1 MKYSKLFNT
10 IATPQS
16 QPIPL
21 SGQMPNA
28 AGGFGWDV
36 DRWARLDRF
45 LILGSET
52 GTYYIGEQKLTVE
65 NAKNVIE
72 AIKEDGERV
81 VARIVAISHEGRA
94 PKNDP
99 AIFALALAASYGDE
113 KTRLAAFEALPKV
126 CRTGTH
132 LFAFTDACKGLRGW
146 GRGMRKAIASW
157 YNAQTPESLT
167 YALVKYQS
175 RNGWSHR
182 DLLRLAHPKPV
193 TEQHKVLYKWVVDG
207 ELTGE
212 SRLLEAMLKLRLPLS
227 RRARGLGGEG
237 VSVEEA
243 ASLILANRIPREA
256 VPTELL
262 TQAIVWEALLAD
274 MPLGAMIRNLGNMSK
289 VGLLKQDKIL
299 WMDKKPTPA
308 VEHVVASLKDKDR
321 LRKARIHPIGVLS
334 ALVTY
339 AGGKGLR
346 GKGDWD
352 AVPAIVD
359 ALDSAFYASFAN
371 VEPTGKRIVL
381 GLDVSGSMAGTL
393 VAGVAG
399 LDCRKASGAMALVTS
414 AVEDKVTH
422 LAFDTVVYP
431 LKIGSRRLH
440 RTGAGANQ
448 PAATL
453 ESVVKLLERTGGGG
467 TDCAAP
473 IRYAIEKKIAA
484 DAFVIYTDSETW
496 YGSQH
501 PAQAIAEYR
510 RKMGIDAKLVVVAMA
525 SNRTSIG
532 DPGDAGT
539 LNVVG
544 FDTTVPQVI
553 AEFLR

>member
-21 SGQMPNA
+21 SGQMPNS

-45 LILGSET
+45 LILGSES

-65 NAKNVIE
+65 NAENVIE

-99 AIFALALAASYGDE
+99 AVFALALAASFGDE
-113 KTRLAAFEALPKV
+113 KTRTAAFEALPKV

-132 LFAFTDACKGLRGW
+132 LFAFCDACKGLRGW
-146 GRGMRKAIASW
+146 GRGMRKAIGRW

-182 DLLRLAHPKPV
+182 DLLRLAHPKPA

-212 SRLLEAMLKLRLPLS
+212 SRLLEAILELRSLDGKS
-227 RRARGLGGEG
+227 AD
-237 VSVEEA
+237 VSSHSQT

-289 VGLLKQDKIL
+289 VGLLGQRKFL
-299 WMDKKPTPA
+299 RGA
-308 VEHVVASLKDKDR
+308 VGSSRALDLVLKALGDRDR

-346 GKGDWD
+346 GKGEWD
-352 AVPAIVD
+352 AVPAVVD

-399 LDCRKASGAMALVTS
+399 LDCRRACGAMALVTS

-422 LAFDTVVYP
+422 LAFDTNIYSLPISKRQRLDDVV
-431 LKIGSRRLH
+431 R
-440 RTGAGANQ
+440 
-448 PAATL
+448 
-453 ESVVKLLERTGGGG
+453 LLEKTGGGG

-473 IRYAIEKKIAA
+473 IRYAIDKKIAA
-484 DAFVIYTDSETW
+484 DAFVIFTDSETW

-501 PAQAIAEYR
+501 PAQAISEYR

-532 DPGDAGT
+532 DSKDAGT